1 MIAVLADT
9 GPLYAALDPEDTH
22 HQQSQRELK
31 RLVQERRDILVP
43 YPTLLEGYTLV
54 LYRLGME
61 LASKWLREILSGF
74 SLINPTG
81 EDYRQAA
88 NTTMK
93 FTDQSITLVD
103 ATIAVLSSR
112 LDIEVWTY
120 DHHFDLMR
128 AAVWR

>member
-1 MIAVLADT
+1 
-9 GPLYAALDPEDTH
+9 
-22 HQQSQRELK
+22 
-31 RLVQERRDILVP
+31 
-43 YPTLLEGYTLV
+43 V

-88 NTTMK
+88 DTTMK
-93 FTDQSITLVD
+93 VTDQSITLVD

-112 LDIEVWTY
+112 LEIEVWTY
-120 DHHFDLMR
+120 DHHFDVMR
-128 AAVWR
+128 TSVWR